1 MGIEQTDWGREAA
14 LLRPAKLTLAV
25 FKEASAPDVERP
37 WVPDRLLPLYGGGGL
52 ESLNPSQ
59 RLRYN
64 HAYARQ
70 LVAEF
75 IWVER
80 LMIVAPLE
88 RLYRTRRLDQDQTAV
103 LRSFI
108 SDEHHHIE
116 SFSRLED
123 LATSAD
129 QPAAKSLYQP
139 PPAVRGM
146 VAMAARFPVALS
158 FWADAIGAFEQYA
171 LEIGKSCH
179 QDESVDPLFREV
191 FVTHARDEARHCR
204 LDTLIGSWLQGEAGA
219 LWNAVNGRLLPLFLG
234 AYRSVHWGLEGPLR
248 ELAQTHPETSEMV
261 PALLAEARALRR
273 SPPVSA
279 RSE

>member
-14 LLRPAKLTLAV
+14 LLRPAKLTLTL
-25 FKEASAPDVERP
+25 FQNAPALDVERP

-52 ESLNPSQ
+52 ESLNSSQ

-103 LRSFI
+103 LGSFI

-129 QPAAKSLYQP
+129 QPAAKWLYQP
-139 PPAVRGM
+139 PPAVRFM

-158 FWADAIGAFEQYA
+158 FWAEAIGAFEQYA

-179 QDESVDPLFREV
+179 QDEGVDPLFREV

-248 ELAQTHPETSEMV
+248 ELARTHPETSEKV